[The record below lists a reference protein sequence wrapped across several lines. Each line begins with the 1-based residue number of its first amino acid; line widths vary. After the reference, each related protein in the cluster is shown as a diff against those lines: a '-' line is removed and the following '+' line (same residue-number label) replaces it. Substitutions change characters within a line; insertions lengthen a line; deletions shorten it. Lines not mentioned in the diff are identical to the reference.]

1 MKLQVPALPVSVAE
15 DQTELIEIRSN
26 IKRRRSFAPQAPR
39 VIKTPEQM
47 RVERA
52 NINAYWRKVEIQSQG
67 NLEIANA
74 SALVQAKLERRAAFN
89 KLHHRK
95 AGTMQ

>member
-52 NINAYWRKVEIQSQG
+52 NINA
-67 NLEIANA
+67 LEKLTRNDDNTRL
-74 SALVQAKLERRAAFN
+74 LVMMR
-89 KLHHRK
+89 
-95 AGTMQ
+95 T